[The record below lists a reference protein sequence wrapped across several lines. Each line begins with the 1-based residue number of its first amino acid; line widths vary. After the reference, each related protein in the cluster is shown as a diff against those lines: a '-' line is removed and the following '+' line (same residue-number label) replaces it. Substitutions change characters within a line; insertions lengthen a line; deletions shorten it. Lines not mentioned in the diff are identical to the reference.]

1 MNLRSFITCTGLGVI
16 ILLGSVGTVSACPP
30 APGAVQWQTRDG
42 GNGHWYLR
50 VGTPAAPPQFGWE
63 AARAAAEAMGGHLV
77 TLTSAA
83 ENEFVRPML
92 IDGYFNVYLLG
103 GYRVGSE
110 WRWVTGEPWSY
121 TNWYGGEPNNAN
133 GNEFYLASWVTPGT
147 WNDVW
152 STYEGSGYIVE
163 WDAADGCAGDINEDC
178 TVNGIDL
185 AYVLADWGTVSSRS
199 DLNSDGAIN
208 GVDLGIILYGW
219 GSCP

>member
-1 MNLRSFITCTGLGVI
+1 MNLHSFITYAGLGVV
-16 ILLGSVGTVSACPP
+16 LLFGSVRTVSACPP
-30 APGAVQWQTRDG
+30 AAGAVQWRSLDG

-50 VGTPAAPPQFGWE
+50 VGTPTAPPQLGWD

-77 TLTSAA
+77 TITSAA
-83 ENEFVRPML
+83 ENAFVQPML

-110 WRWVTGEPWSY
+110 WHWVTGEPWDY

-133 GNEFYLASWVTPGT
+133 GNEYYLASWVTPGT

-163 WDAADGCAGDINEDC
+163 WDAANGCAGDINDDC
-178 TVNGIDL
+178 AVNGIDL
-185 AYVLADWGTVSSRS
+185 AYVLADWGSTSTRS

-208 GVDLGIILYGW
+208 GIDLEIILNGW
-219 GSCP
+219 GACP